1 MNTENNVKNACIE
14 ECVLVPATDIYETSE
29 NYTLTMEMP
38 GVSKENLEVTLENNE
53 LEISG
58 KLDKADA
65 EEKNGRELKYSEY
78 RLGNYY
84 RKFKV
89 GNDINAESVKAEL
102 DNGILT
108 VILNKSERVKPKRIP
123 ISVG

>member
-1 MNTENNVKNACIE
+1 MNTEKDVKKIKTD

-29 NYTLTMEMP
+29 NYSLTMEMP
-38 GVSKENLEVTLENNE
+38 GVSKENLEITLENNE

-58 KLDKADA
+58 KVNV
-65 EEKNGRELKYSEY
+65 EENSGKELKYSEY

-89 GNDINAESVKAEL
+89 GSDIDMDSVKAEL

-108 VILNKSERVKPKRIP
+108 VTLNKSERVKPKKIE

>member
-1 MNTENNVKNACIE
+1 MNTEYNVKKNNTD

-29 NYTLTMEMP
+29 NYSLKMEMP
-38 GVSKENLEVTLENNE
+38 GVSKENLEITLENNE

-58 KLDKADA
+58 KVDL
-65 EEKNGRELKYSEY
+65 EESTGKELKYSEY

-89 GNDINAESVKAEL
+89 GNDIDMDSVKAEL

-108 VILNKSERVKPKRIP
+108 VVLNKSERVKPKKIA